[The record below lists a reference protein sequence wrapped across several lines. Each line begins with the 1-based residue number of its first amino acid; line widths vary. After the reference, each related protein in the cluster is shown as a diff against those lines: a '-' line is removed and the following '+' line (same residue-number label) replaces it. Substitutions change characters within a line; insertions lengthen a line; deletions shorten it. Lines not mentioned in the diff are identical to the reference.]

1 MNDRFPSDTAR
12 ADLQP
17 RCYNLV
23 DENPRTPKRNG
34 SAPFLLDFSLQ
45 ADVKTSEPSL
55 PQKQVV
61 LQPTLDWPRCLPGEF
76 SRRRSYMRIPKIL
89 VSAALVLIITS
100 LVYGQGVA
108 TGDLHVTVKDPQ
120 GQPVAN
126 ATVTARDQAKGIERP
141 ASGNGQGE
149 YSISGLPP
157 ASYTVTVSAAGFSK
171 ATASDVVITVGGSVD
186 LPVALS
192 VSGTQETVEVSSTA
206 ELIERDRTSTT
217 DTVNGRQ
224 IENLPTNGRNYLGF
238 TLIDSQVLR
247 DNAPN
252 TGAAT
257 TSGLNIS
264 GQRARS
270 NLVNVDGA
278 DATDNSVNGV
288 RSTVSQ
294 EAVQEF
300 QIITNG
306 YNPEYGRASGGVV
319 NIVTKSGANSF
330 HGDVFGFLRN
340 RNFQAVNPF
349 STVSNPA
356 YTRVQA
362 GAAFGGA
369 IKKDKT
375 FYFFSYEVTRRH
387 ETGFSSIGANN
398 FGLVPFDT
406 TQVGLP
412 FGTLQLTPA
421 QIGFFTNPAVLAQEQ
436 ADPTGFGN
444 EVAKYAVLTGASS
457 GQAVRGAW
465 PTALVQGTSGGFLSS
480 WAGFPTTCAP
490 PGPCAPVPA
499 SYQTLASQMGNFPVF
514 EGTSLYSLRLDHNL
528 TNNNRLTFRVNVSPS
543 TVTGIEVSGQ
553 VQPFGQNAYSRTSQ
567 QTYRD
572 VAGVVQD
579 TWNIGNNKL
588 NEFRFQYARRGLS
601 YFYNTAIPGGSDPAV
616 NITGFA
622 YFGRE
627 PYSYIQRTELRYQ
640 FSDNLSWTIG
650 SHNTKLGADFNY
662 IPLKAIFT
670 VNYGGV
676 YDFGSFG
683 AASLG
688 FACDQTTTPSC
699 PTGFPKFPELSP
711 VQSYGAGLPGSF
723 VQGLG
728 SPSDSFKNFPI
739 GFFWQ
744 DSWRVRP
751 NFTLNYGVRYDVEIP
766 PKFKPPV
773 GLAQT
778 GYNLLGLQ
786 KGIQTDKNN
795 IQPRIGFAWDPKGDT
810 KTVIRASYGM
820 FYDHPLLGLYF
831 LGDASDGSTSGQL
844 AFGGT
849 GICSN
854 GAGDPGNLNAIP
866 IFQGLIPGPNGL
878 VSSQC
883 SPTQNPAVLTALG
896 YQPNQQ
902 IFQALNFPQSVF
914 LNQNY
919 LNPSTFL
926 PLGFQPFGYPQG
938 KNFVYAYSQQAN
950 LTVERD
956 LGRGF
961 ALSLAYNFNGGR
973 HLNRPINANTI
984 RGDLMVRNLNAAV
997 AAGANQNT
1005 DSPFTV
1011 SACGVGSGG
1020 PYVPAALTN
1029 FFRPSGTNASV
1040 ALALLSNPST
1050 AACVTSV
1057 LPLVQQAYGLN
1068 TSCDLTSPQLT
1079 NCVPF
1084 GDMDANFSNGSSVYH
1099 GFSTNLRK
1107 RFSSHYEFL
1116 ASYTWSHAIDDST
1129 DLQSTLTPQD
1139 SYFPGLDRST
1149 STFDQRHRFVFSGVY
1164 QTGRLGG
1171 DGLVSKVFSDWTFAP
1186 LIEFGSGRP
1195 FNIITGNG
1203 DNLQLSSLT
1212 SRPNTFVN
1220 PACGT
1225 GVNSKFSPTGVFQEP
1240 CIANFNGTLL
1250 SLDGNLGRNRG
1261 TTPWTVFDDLR
1272 VAKKIRFGERMS
1284 LDASVDI
1291 FNIANRFNVAAVSPL
1306 FTNAGQATASYDP
1319 RQLQFGLK
1327 VNW

>member
-1 MNDRFPSDTAR
+1 
-12 ADLQP
+12 
-17 RCYNLV
+17 
-23 DENPRTPKRNG
+23 
-34 SAPFLLDFSLQ
+34 
-45 ADVKTSEPSL
+45 
-55 PQKQVV
+55 
-61 LQPTLDWPRCLPGEF
+61 
-76 SRRRSYMRIPKIL
+76 MRIPKIL

-126 ATVTARDQAKGIERP
+126 ATVVARDQAKGIERP
-141 ASGNGQGE
+141 ASGNGEGE

-157 ASYTVTVSAAGFSK
+157 ASYTVTVGAAGFAK
-171 ATASDVVITVGGSVD
+171 ATASDVVITVGGSAD
-186 LPVALS
+186 LPVALR

-330 HGDVFGFLRN
+330 HGDVFGYLRN

-349 STVSNPA
+349 STVSDPA

-387 ETGFSSIGANN
+387 ETGFSSIGQGN

-406 TQVGLP
+406 STTAGGLFPLP
-412 FGTLQLTPA
+412 FGTIQVTPDQAAFLGPGLQ
-421 QIGFFTNPAVLAQEQ
+421 QIAVSNPAF
-436 ADPTGFGN
+436 FG
-444 EVAKYAVLTGASS
+444 AIAPAVPNYEFLVGASS
-457 GQAVRGAW
+457 GMAVNGVW
-465 PTALVQGTSGGFLSS
+465 PQGLTGIAGLSGF
-480 WAGFPTTCAP
+480 ATTCQSP
-490 PGPCAPVPA
+490 PCFVPA

-528 TNNNRLTFRVNVSPS
+528 TNNNRATFRVNVSPS

-627 PYSYIQRTELRYQ
+627 PYSYIQRTEQRYQ
-640 FSDNLSWTIG
+640 FSDSLSWTMG

-676 YDFGSFG
+676 YDFGSF
-683 AASLG
+683 AAANLG
-688 FACDQTTTPSC
+688 F
-699 PTGFPKFPELSP
+699 PTAQNFNFPELSP

-778 GYNLLGLQ
+778 GYKLLGLQ

-795 IQPRIGFAWDPKGDT
+795 IQPRVGFAWDPKGDT

-849 GICSN
+849 GTCGN

-866 IFQGLIPGPNGL
+866 IFQGLIPGPNGS
-878 VSSQC
+878 VSSPC

-902 IFQALNFPQSVF
+902 VFQALNFPQSVF

-1068 TSCDLTSPQLT
+1068 ANCDLTSPQLT

-1171 DGLVSKVFSDWTFAP
+1171 DGFVSKIFSDWTFAP

-1225 GVNSKFSPTGVFQEP
+1225 GVSSKFSPTGVLQEP
-1240 CIANFNGTLL
+1240 CIADFNGTLL
-1250 SLDGNLGRNRG
+1250 SLDGNLVRNAG
-1261 TTPWTVFDDLR
+1261 TTPWTVFNDLR
-1272 VAKKIRFGERMS
+1272 VARKIRFGERMS

-1306 FTNAGQATASYDP
+1306 FTNAGQATAAYDP